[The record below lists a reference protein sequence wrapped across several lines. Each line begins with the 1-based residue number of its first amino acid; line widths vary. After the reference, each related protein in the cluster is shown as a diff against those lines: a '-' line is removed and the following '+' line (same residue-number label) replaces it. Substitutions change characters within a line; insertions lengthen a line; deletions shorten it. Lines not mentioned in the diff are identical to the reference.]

1 MYIAGGMICKM
12 KRAREPEDFEPNKR
26 QYATHVYHKRKR
38 ITTYEPNKRV
48 RTDESEVLQRMLVE
62 AYARIE
68 QLEQELKQA
77 ILLQQYYLSQ
87 NSHPTYNHGI
97 VCH

>member
-1 MYIAGGMICKM
+1 MICKM
-12 KRAREPEDFEPNKR
+12 KRSREPEYFEPNKR

-38 ITTYEPNKRV
+38 IDTYEPNKRV
-48 RTDESEVLQRMLVE
+48 RSDECEALQRMLVE
-62 AYARIE
+62 AHARIE
-68 QLEQELKQA
+68 QLEQELKEA
-77 ILLQQYYLSQ
+77 KFLQEYLAR

>member
-1 MYIAGGMICKM
+1 M
-12 KRAREPEDFEPNKR
+12 KRARESECFEPNKR
-26 QYATHVYHKRKR
+26 QYATYVHHKRKR
-38 ITTYEPNKRV
+38 TASYEPNKRF
-48 RTDESEVLQRMLVE
+48 RTDESDVLHRMLVE

-68 QLEQELKQA
+68 QLEQELKEA
-77 ILLQQYYLSQ
+77 KFLQEYMMSR

>member
-1 MYIAGGMICKM
+1 M
-12 KRAREPEDFEPNKR
+12 KRSREPELFEPSKR

-38 ITTYEPNKRV
+38 IATYEPNKRV
-48 RTDESEVLQRMLVE
+48 RSDESDALQRMLTE

-68 QLEQELKQA
+68 QLEQELKEA
-77 ILLQQYYLSQ
+77 KFLQEYLMSR

>member
-1 MYIAGGMICKM
+1 MQKM
-12 KRAREPEDFEPNKR
+12 KRAREPEEFEPNKR

-38 ITTYEPNKRV
+38 IATYEPNKKV
-48 RTDESEVLQRMLVE
+48 RSHECEALQRMLVE

-68 QLEQELKQA
+68 QLEQDLKEA
-77 ILLQQYYLSQ
+77 KFLQEYLSR
-87 NSHPTYNHGI
+87 NSYPTYNHGI

>member
-1 MYIAGGMICKM
+1 M
-12 KRAREPEDFEPNKR
+12 KRFRESEEFEPNKR

-38 ITTYEPNKRV
+38 IATYEPKKRA
-48 RTDESEVLQRMLVE
+48 RTDESEALQRMLVE

-68 QLEQELKQA
+68 QLEQELKEA
-77 ILLQQYYLSQ
+77 KFLQEYLMTR

>member
-1 MYIAGGMICKM
+1 M
-12 KRAREPEDFEPNKR
+12 KRARESECFEPNKR
-26 QYATHVYHKRKR
+26 QYATYVHHKRKR
-38 ITTYEPNKRV
+38 IAPNEPNKRA

-68 QLEQELKQA
+68 QLEQELKEA
-77 ILLQQYYLSQ
+77 KFLQEYLTTA

>member
-1 MYIAGGMICKM
+1 MQKM
-12 KRAREPEDFEPNKR
+12 KRAREPEYFEPNKR
-26 QYATHVYHKRKR
+26 QYATYVHHKRKR
-38 ITTYEPNKRV
+38 TASYEPNKRV

-68 QLEQELKQA
+68 QLEQELKEA
-77 ILLQQYYLSQ
+77 KFLQEHLSR
-87 NSHPTYNHGI
+87 NSYPTYNHGI

>member
-1 MYIAGGMICKM
+1 M
-12 KRAREPEDFEPNKR
+12 KRVRESECFEPNKR

-38 ITTYEPNKRV
+38 IDSYEPNKRV

-62 AYARIE
+62 AYAKIE
-68 QLEQELKQA
+68 KLEQELKESKF
-77 ILLQQYYLSQ
+77 LQEYLMSR
-87 NSHPTYNHGI
+87 NSHLPYNHGI

>member
-1 MYIAGGMICKM
+1 M
-12 KRAREPEDFEPNKR
+12 KRSREPECFEPNKR

-38 ITTYEPNKRV
+38 IATYEPSKRT
-48 RTDESEVLQRMLVE
+48 RTDESEALHRMLVD

-68 QLEQELKQA
+68 QLEQELKEA
-77 ILLQQYYLSQ
+77 KFLQEYLMTRS
-87 NSHPTYNHGI
+87 SHPTYNHGI